1 MFNKALHLL
10 IFFLYTAL
18 IYLFSVIIGA
28 IITLFC
34 YGQEGI
40 KKLWM
45 AFAEVFFELINAV
58 PEIIAK
64 ARIANSDE
72 LIFFFIA
79 AAIFVGYCLPFILW
93 FIKPSILKAWFIS
106 LLGLFFGFGSLTM
119 MNLDYLNSPSIWLLV
134 FFIIC
139 AFYSL
144 IYFGGNY
151 KKKNFPDNKLAN
163 KIRFILA
170 WPCFKI

>member
-45 AFAEVFFELINAV
+45 AFAEVFFGLINAI

-64 ARIANSDE
+64 ARIASSDE
-72 LIFFFIA
+72 FIFFFFA
-79 AAIFVGYCLPFILW
+79 AAIFVSYCLPFILW
-93 FIKPSILKAWFIS
+93 FIKPSILKA
-106 LLGLFFGFGSLTM
+106 
-119 MNLDYLNSPSIWLLV
+119 
-134 FFIIC
+134 
-139 AFYSL
+139 
-144 IYFGGNY
+144 
-151 KKKNFPDNKLAN
+151 
-163 KIRFILA
+163 
-170 WPCFKI
+170 